1 MLKYDRSAVSELNS
15 NVYKN
20 VKQVGNTLK
29 PSEIVW
35 QNNQIITCCIKSFLV
50 RNDYDWKTMI
60 GPIFRAVLDFS
71 DVYLGWEMTNNSA
84 EFNQLDY

>member
-20 VKQVGNTLK
+20 VKQVGNTLE

-35 QNNQIITCCIKSFLV
+35 QNNQIITCCIKSFFV
-50 RNDYDWKTMI
+50 RND
-60 GPIFRAVLDFS
+60 
-71 DVYLGWEMTNNSA
+71 
-84 EFNQLDY
+84 